1 MSTLLYTPWED
12 EEERQIPPVEEV
24 GGKGYGLY
32 WLAAKDFPVP
42 PTWVLSTG
50 AFDLA
55 IQRLALEPTIAEI
68 EYTIA
73 HIPED
78 WAAAQQELSELEPQ
92 LDKVRQ
98 ALLEAPMMDH
108 IAMALEPLILRS
120 DQWAVRSSA
129 TVEDNPRYS
138 FAGQF
143 LSLLSMPG
151 GVSLWDAIRR
161 VWASAFS
168 REVLAYCAQNASP
181 MPRMA
186 VILQS
191 MAPVTVQDRSGV
203 AFSHSPV
210 PSMPGVLIQA
220 AFGTGQVVVG
230 GYGGDIYGVKGEEV
244 KVQAMPPAEIRI
256 SSPEGNTVP
265 ESSPQELS
273 LTEEEAR
280 QLADVTLAVAEQW
293 GRPVDLEFIWR
304 AGEPLLLVQ
313 VRSVASR

>member
-1 MSTLLYTPWED
+1 
-12 EEERQIPPVEEV
+12 
-24 GGKGYGLY
+24 
-32 WLAAKDFPVP
+32 
-42 PTWVLSTG
+42 VLGTG
-50 AFDLA
+50 AFDMA
-55 IQRLALEPTIAEI
+55 IQRLELERTIAEI

-73 HIPED
+73 NIPED

-92 LDKVRQ
+92 LVKVRQ
-98 ALLEAPMMDH
+98 ALLEAPMMDQ

-186 VILQS
+186 VILQP

-230 GYGGDIYGVKGEEV
+230 GYGGDIYGVKEEEV
-244 KVQAMPPAEIRI
+244 NVQAMPPAEIRI
-256 SSPEGNTVP
+256 SSPEGDTEP

-280 QLADVTLAVAEQW
+280 QLATITLAVAEQW

-304 AGEPLLLVQ
+304 AGEPPLLVQ